1 MKQKIKDS
9 NYVTIHGWMVNQ
21 LGLTSDETFV
31 YALIYGYK
39 GGFGQPIAYIA
50 QWLNASSD
58 TARRVIQRLVAAG
71 LLEEKKQSGKPTIY
85 TCRPLANCN
94 PSQVATPC
102 NLPPHPSQID
112 TPHTLYID
120 NNYNNYI
127 IERDSNTREEKQKK
141 FQKPTIE
148 EVADYCVQRKNGI
161 NAEEFYY
168 FYESKGWLVGK
179 TPMKNWR
186 AAVITWEKK
195 RNQQSNTNTQ
205 NNGHHRTSN
214 QTSNAKHAVDLT
226 DIAQSIAAGWVAGTN
241 RRE

>member
-1 MKQKIKDS
+1 MKPKIKDS

-39 GGFGQPIAYIA
+39 GGFDQPIAYIA

-85 TCRPLANCN
+85 TCRPLAICN

-195 RNQQSNTNTQ
+195 RDQQSNTQ

-226 DIAQSIAAGWVAGTN
+226 DIAQSIAAGWVAGAN

>member
-39 GGFGQPIAYIA
+39 GGFDQPIAYIA

-94 PSQVATPC
+94 PSQVATPR
-102 NLPPHPSQID
+102 NLQPHPSQID
-112 TPHTLYID
+112 SPHTLYID

-241 RRE
+241 RCE